1 MTTIT
6 VEAPVRPSEDESKV
20 KTAVLN
26 LFPEFE
32 LRLEG
37 ERLVGTGTSL
47 VKFGQLL
54 KRYRIRDAARGVMMR
69 GLKSNNLTVF
79 RLSKQAAFMEKV
91 GFADR
96 ESPLGEITV
105 RIESSDLLG
114 LLDTLAPD
122 TRPLA
127 VRLAAA
133 ARLEGKK
140 PKKVPATHDRPE
152 FASKQDL
159 LKLIE
164 EVKEEE

>member
-1 MTTIT
+1 M
-6 VEAPVRPSEDESKV
+6 
-20 KTAVLN
+20 
-26 LFPEFE
+26 
-32 LRLEG
+32 
-37 ERLVGTGTSL
+37 
-47 VKFGQLL
+47 
-54 KRYRIRDAARGVMMR
+54 
-69 GLKSNNLTVF
+69 
-79 RLSKQAAFMEKV
+79 
-91 GFADR
+91 

-105 RIESSDLLG
+105 KVESSDLLG

-133 ARLEGKK
+133 ARLEGRK

-159 LKLIE
+159 LKLVE